1 MRFVGPLLIIIII
14 AAVILVPQ
22 IFFKV
27 DETETAIVTR
37 FGEIIGSSKNNPGL
51 HLKTPFIDTVT
62 YFDKRL
68 LVFDAPPDSLLTKD
82 KKNLEI
88 DVYARGRITKPKIFY
103 ATLRTEISGYNRV
116 VDIVSSELR
125 REIAND
131 EQSEIISISR
141 EAIMNRVRDA
151 VAPKLLEFGIELID
165 VRIKRADF
173 PDAVADSVHN
183 RMIAER
189 QRIANRERA
198 EGAEYDLERRANADR
213 TAVEIRTAAQR
224 DAEIIRGCAE
234 AESIKIY
241 ALALEQDPEFYSFQR
256 SLEAYKEYLKSNTTI
271 IGSSADL
278 GEMFAKIRIGVNDAS
293 QITQGTEK
301 ADSSS
306 LSSTS
311 NTENG
316 IGPCQEVDIR
326 RAGQKLIAEK
336 LDINNDID
344 VKLVSIESREWKDS
358 NMGCKIDSSEEP
370 VEIQI
375 EGFLAIFEY
384 EGNTYEIHTNFDAS
398 LIIECVK

>member
-14 AAVILVPQ
+14 AVFILGPQ
-22 IFFKV
+22 TFFKV

-37 FGEIIGSSKNNPGL
+37 FGEIIGESKMSPGL
-51 HLKTPFIDTVT
+51 YMKTPFIDSVT

-88 DVYARGRITKPKIFY
+88 DVYARGKITDPKIFY
-103 ATLRTEISGYNRV
+103 ATLRTEVSGYNRV

-151 VAPKLLEFGIELID
+151 VAPKLVEFGIELID

-173 PDAVADSVHN
+173 PDAVADSVHK

-189 QRIANRERA
+189 ERIANRERA

-213 TAVEIRTAAQR
+213 TAIEIRTAAQR
-224 DAEIIRGCAE
+224 DAEIIKGCAE
-234 AESIKIY
+234 ADSIKIY
-241 ALALEQDPEFYSFQR
+241 AGALEEDPEFYSFQR
-256 SLEAYKEYLKSNTTI
+256 SLEAYKEYLASNTTI
-271 IGSSADL
+271 IGSSTDL
-278 GEMFAKIRIGVNDAS
+278 GELFAKIRIGVNDAS
-293 QITQGTEK
+293 RI
-301 ADSSS
+301 DINYNSSIIERPDTGV
-306 LSSTS
+306 SSC
-311 NTENG
+311 E
-316 IGPCQEVDIR
+316 EVDVR
-326 RAGQKLIAEK
+326 RAGQKLISEK

-344 VKLVSIESREWKDS
+344 VKLVSIDPKQWNDS
-358 NMGCKIDSSEEP
+358 SMGCKVDSSEEP
-370 VEIQI
+370 VVVKIN
-375 EGFLAIFEY
+375 GFVAFFEY
-384 EGNTYEIHTNFDAS
+384 DGDTFEVHTNEDATMVV
-398 LIIECVK
+398 ECLE

>member
-14 AAVILVPQ
+14 AVFILGPQ
-22 IFFKV
+22 TFFKV

-37 FGEIIGSSKNNPGL
+37 FGEIIGSSKMSPGL
-51 HLKTPFIDTVT
+51 YMKTPFIDSVT

-88 DVYARGRITKPKIFY
+88 DVYARGKITDPKVFY
-103 ATLRTEISGYNRV
+103 ATLRTEVSGYNRV

-151 VAPKLLEFGIELID
+151 VAPKLQEFGIEIVD

-173 PDAVADSVHN
+173 PDAVADSVHK

-189 QRIANRERA
+189 ERIANRERA

-213 TAVEIRTAAQR
+213 TAIEIRTAAQR
-224 DAEIIRGCAE
+224 DAEIIKGCAE
-234 AESIKIY
+234 ADSIKIY
-241 ALALEQDPEFYSFQR
+241 AGALEEDPEFYSFQR
-256 SLEAYKEYLKSNTTI
+256 SLEAYKEYLASNTTI
-271 IGSSADL
+271 IGSSTDL
-278 GEMFAKIRIGVNDAS
+278 GELFAKIRIGVNDAS
-293 QITQGTEK
+293 RIDINYT
-301 ADSSS
+301 SSIIERS
-306 LSSTS
+306 DTGVSSC
-311 NTENG
+311 E
-316 IGPCQEVDIR
+316 EVDVR
-326 RAGQKLIAEK
+326 RAGQKLISEK

-344 VKLVSIESREWKDS
+344 VKLVSIESKQWNDS
-358 NMGCKIDSSEEP
+358 SMGCKVDSSEEP
-370 VEIQI
+370 VVVKIN
-375 EGFLAIFEY
+375 GFVAFFEY
-384 EGNTYEIHTNFDAS
+384 DGDTFEIHTNEDATMVV
-398 LIIECVK
+398 ECLE

>member
-14 AAVILVPQ
+14 AVFILGPQ
-22 IFFKV
+22 TFFKV

-37 FGEIIGSSKNNPGL
+37 FGEIIGSSKMSPGL
-51 HLKTPFIDTVT
+51 YMKTPFIDSVT

-88 DVYARGRITKPKIFY
+88 DVYARGKITNPKIFY
-103 ATLRTEISGYNRV
+103 ATLRTEVSGYNRV

-151 VAPKLLEFGIELID
+151 VAPKLQEFGSEIVD

-173 PDAVADSVHN
+173 PDAVADSVHK

-189 QRIANRERA
+189 ERIANRERA

-213 TAVEIRTAAQR
+213 TAIEIRTAAQR
-224 DAEIIRGCAE
+224 DAEIIKGCAE
-234 AESIKIY
+234 ADSIKIY
-241 ALALEQDPEFYSFQR
+241 AGALEEDPEFYSFQR
-256 SLEAYKEYLKSNTTI
+256 SLEAYKEYLASNTTI
-271 IGSSADL
+271 IGSSTDL
-278 GEMFAKIRIGVNDAS
+278 GELFAKIRIGVNDAS
-293 QITQGTEK
+293 RIDINYT
-301 ADSSS
+301 SSIIERPDTGV
-306 LSSTS
+306 SSC
-311 NTENG
+311 E
-316 IGPCQEVDIR
+316 EVDVR
-326 RAGQKLIAEK
+326 RAGQKLISEK

-344 VKLVSIESREWKDS
+344 VKMVSIDS
-358 NMGCKIDSSEEP
+358 KQWNDSSMGCKVDSSEEP
-370 VEIQI
+370 VVVKIN
-375 EGFLAIFEY
+375 GFVAFFEY
-384 EGNTYEIHTNFDAS
+384 DGDTFEVHTNEDATMVV
-398 LIIECVK
+398 ECLE

>member
-14 AAVILVPQ
+14 AVFILGPQ
-22 IFFKV
+22 TFFKV

-37 FGEIIGSSKNNPGL
+37 FGEIIGSSKMSPGL
-51 HLKTPFIDTVT
+51 YMKTPFIDSVT

-88 DVYARGRITKPKIFY
+88 DVYARGKITDPKVFY
-103 ATLRTEISGYNRV
+103 ATLRTEVSGYNRV

-151 VAPKLLEFGIELID
+151 VIPKLKEFGIELID

-173 PDAVADSVHN
+173 PDAVADSVHK

-189 QRIANRERA
+189 ERIANRERA

-213 TAVEIRTAAQR
+213 TAIEIRTAAQR
-224 DAEIIRGCAE
+224 DAEIIKGCAE
-234 AESIKIY
+234 ADSIKIY
-241 ALALEQDPEFYSFQR
+241 AGALEEDPEFYSFQR
-256 SLEAYKEYLKSNTTI
+256 SLEAYKEYLASNTTI
-271 IGSSADL
+271 IGSSTDL
-278 GEMFAKIRIGVNDAS
+278 GELFAKIRIGVNDAS
-293 QITQGTEK
+293 RIDINYT
-301 ADSSS
+301 SSIIERPDTGV
-306 LSSTS
+306 SSC
-311 NTENG
+311 E
-316 IGPCQEVDIR
+316 EVDVR
-326 RAGQKLIAEK
+326 RAGQKLISEK

-344 VKLVSIESREWKDS
+344 VKLVSIDPKQWNDS
-358 NMGCKIDSSEEP
+358 SMGCKVDSSEEP
-370 VEIQI
+370 VVVKIN
-375 EGFLAIFEY
+375 GFVAFFEY
-384 EGNTYEIHTNFDAS
+384 EGDTFEVHTNEDATMVV
-398 LIIECVK
+398 ECLE

>member
-14 AAVILVPQ
+14 AVFILGPQ
-22 IFFKV
+22 TFFKV

-37 FGEIIGSSKNNPGL
+37 FGEIIGSSKMSPGL
-51 HLKTPFIDTVT
+51 YMKTPFIDSVT

-88 DVYARGRITKPKIFY
+88 DVYARGKITNPRVFY
-103 ATLRTEISGYNRV
+103 ATLRTEASGYNRV

-151 VAPKLLEFGIELID
+151 VAPKLQEFGIELID

-173 PDAVADSVHN
+173 PDAVADSVHK

-189 QRIANRERA
+189 ERIANRERA

-213 TAVEIRTAAQR
+213 TAIEIRTAAQR
-224 DAEIIRGCAE
+224 DAEIIKGCAE
-234 AESIKIY
+234 ADSIKIY
-241 ALALEQDPEFYSFQR
+241 AGALEEDPEFYSFQR
-256 SLEAYKEYLKSNTTI
+256 SLEAYKEYLASNTTI
-271 IGSSADL
+271 IGSSTDL
-278 GEMFAKIRIGVNDAS
+278 GELFAKIRIGVNDAS
-293 QITQGTEK
+293 RIDINYT
-301 ADSSS
+301 SSIIERPDTGV
-306 LSSTS
+306 SSC
-311 NTENG
+311 E
-316 IGPCQEVDIR
+316 EVDVR
-326 RAGQKLIAEK
+326 RAGQKLISEK

-344 VKLVSIESREWKDS
+344 VKLVSIDS
-358 NMGCKIDSSEEP
+358 KQWNDSSMGCKVDSSEEP
-370 VEIQI
+370 VVVKIN
-375 EGFLAIFEY
+375 GFVAFFEY
-384 EGNTYEIHTNFDAS
+384 DGDTFEVHTNEDATMVV
-398 LIIECVK
+398 ECLE

>member
-14 AAVILVPQ
+14 AVFILSPQ
-22 IFFKV
+22 TFFKV

-37 FGEIIGSSKNNPGL
+37 FGEIIGSSKMSPGL
-51 HLKTPFIDTVT
+51 YMKTPFIDSVT

-88 DVYARGRITKPKIFY
+88 DVYARGKITDPKIFY
-103 ATLRTEISGYNRV
+103 ATLRTEVSGYNRV

-151 VAPKLLEFGIELID
+151 VAPKLTEFGIELID

-173 PDAVADSVHN
+173 PDAVADSVHK

-189 QRIANRERA
+189 ERIANRERA

-213 TAVEIRTAAQR
+213 TAIEIRTAAQR
-224 DAEIIRGCAE
+224 DAEIIKGCAE
-234 AESIKIY
+234 ADSIKIY
-241 ALALEQDPEFYSFQR
+241 AGALEEDPEFYSFQR
-256 SLEAYKEYLKSNTTI
+256 SLEAYKEYLASNTTI
-271 IGSSADL
+271 IGSSTDL
-278 GEMFAKIRIGVNDAS
+278 GELFAKIRIGVNDAS
-293 QITQGTEK
+293 RIDINYT
-301 ADSSS
+301 SSIIDRS
-306 LSSTS
+306 DTGVSSC
-311 NTENG
+311 E
-316 IGPCQEVDIR
+316 EVDVR
-326 RAGQKLIAEK
+326 RAGQKLISEK

-344 VKLVSIESREWKDS
+344 VKMVSIDS
-358 NMGCKIDSSEEP
+358 KQWNDSSMGCKVDSSEEP
-370 VEIQI
+370 VVVKIN
-375 EGFLAIFEY
+375 GFVAFFEY
-384 EGNTYEIHTNFDAS
+384 DGDTFEVHTNEDATMVV
-398 LIIECVK
+398 ECLE

>member
-14 AAVILVPQ
+14 AVFILGPQ
-22 IFFKV
+22 TFFKV

-37 FGEIIGSSKNNPGL
+37 FGEIIGSSKMSPGL
-51 HLKTPFIDTVT
+51 YMKTPFIDSVT

-88 DVYARGRITKPKIFY
+88 DVYARGKITDPKVFY
-103 ATLRTEISGYNRV
+103 ATLRTEVSGYNRV

-151 VAPKLLEFGIELID
+151 VTPKLKEFGIELID

-173 PDAVADSVHN
+173 PDAVADSVHK

-189 QRIANRERA
+189 ERIANRERA

-213 TAVEIRTAAQR
+213 TAIEIRTAAQR
-224 DAEIIRGCAE
+224 DAEIIKGCAE
-234 AESIKIY
+234 ADSIKIY
-241 ALALEQDPEFYSFQR
+241 AGALEEDPEFYSFQR
-256 SLEAYKEYLKSNTTI
+256 SLEAYKEYLASNTTI
-271 IGSSADL
+271 IGSSTDL
-278 GEMFAKIRIGVNDAS
+278 GELFAKIRIGVNDAS
-293 QITQGTEK
+293 RIDINYT
-301 ADSSS
+301 SSIIERPDTGV
-306 LSSTS
+306 SSC
-311 NTENG
+311 E
-316 IGPCQEVDIR
+316 EVDVR
-326 RAGQKLIAEK
+326 RAGQKLISEK

-344 VKLVSIESREWKDS
+344 VKLVSIDS
-358 NMGCKIDSSEEP
+358 KQWNDSSMGCKVDSSEEP
-370 VEIQI
+370 VVVKIN
-375 EGFLAIFEY
+375 GFVAFFEY
-384 EGNTYEIHTNFDAS
+384 DGDTFEVHTNEDATMAV
-398 LIIECVK
+398 ECLE

>member
-14 AAVILVPQ
+14 AASILVPQ
-22 IFFKV
+22 TFFKV

-37 FGEIIGSSKNNPGL
+37 FGEIIGSSKMSPGL
-51 HLKTPFIDTVT
+51 YMKTPFIDSVT

-88 DVYARGRITKPKIFY
+88 DVYARGKITNPKVFY
-103 ATLRTEISGYNRV
+103 STLRTEVSGYNRV

-151 VAPKLLEFGIELID
+151 VAPKLQEFGIELID

-173 PDAVADSVHN
+173 PDAVADSVHK

-189 QRIANRERA
+189 ERIANRERA

-213 TAVEIRTAAQR
+213 TAIEIRTAAER
-224 DAEIIRGCAE
+224 DAEIIKGCAE
-234 AESIKIY
+234 ADSIKIY
-241 ALALEQDPEFYSFQR
+241 AGALEEDPEFYSFQR
-256 SLEAYKEYLKSNTTI
+256 SLEAYKEYLASNTTI
-271 IGSSADL
+271 IGSSTDL
-278 GEMFAKIRIGVNDAS
+278 GELFAKIRIGVNDAS
-293 QITQGTEK
+293 RI
-301 ADSSS
+301 DINYNSSIIERPDTGV
-306 LSSTS
+306 SSC
-311 NTENG
+311 E
-316 IGPCQEVDIR
+316 EVDVR
-326 RAGQKLIAEK
+326 RAGQKLISEK

-344 VKLVSIESREWKDS
+344 VKLVSIDTKQWNDS
-358 NMGCKIDSSEEP
+358 SMGCKVDSSEEP
-370 VEIQI
+370 VVVKIN
-375 EGFLAIFEY
+375 GFVAFFEY
-384 EGNTYEIHTNFDAS
+384 DGDTFEIHTNEDATMVV
-398 LIIECVK
+398 ECLE

>member
-14 AAVILVPQ
+14 AASILVPQ
-22 IFFKV
+22 TFFKV

-37 FGEIIGSSKNNPGL
+37 FGEIIGSSKMSPGL
-51 HLKTPFIDTVT
+51 YIKTPFIDSVT

-88 DVYARGRITKPKIFY
+88 DVYARGKITDPKVFY
-103 ATLRTEISGYNRV
+103 STLRTEISGYNRV

-151 VAPKLLEFGIELID
+151 VAPKLQEFGIELID

-173 PDAVADSVHN
+173 PDAVADSVHK

-189 QRIANRERA
+189 ERIANRERA

-213 TAVEIRTAAQR
+213 TAIEIRTAAQR
-224 DAEIIRGCAE
+224 DAEIIKGCAE
-234 AESIKIY
+234 ADSIKIY
-241 ALALEQDPEFYSFQR
+241 AGALEEDPEFYSFQR
-256 SLEAYKEYLKSNTTI
+256 SLEAYKEYLASNTTI
-271 IGSSADL
+271 IGSSTDL
-278 GEMFAKIRIGVNDAS
+278 GELFAKIRIGVNDAS
-293 QITQGTEK
+293 RIDINYT
-301 ADSSS
+301 SSIIDRS
-306 LSSTS
+306 DTGVSSC
-311 NTENG
+311 E
-316 IGPCQEVDIR
+316 EVDVR
-326 RAGQKLIAEK
+326 RAGQKLISEK

-344 VKLVSIESREWKDS
+344 VKLVSIDPKQWNDS
-358 NMGCKIDSSEEP
+358 SMGCKVDSSEEP
-370 VEIQI
+370 VVVKIN
-375 EGFLAIFEY
+375 GFVAFFEY
-384 EGNTYEIHTNFDAS
+384 DGDTFEIHTNEDATMVV
-398 LIIECVK
+398 ECLE

>member
-14 AAVILVPQ
+14 AVFILGPQ
-22 IFFKV
+22 TFFKV

-37 FGEIIGSSKNNPGL
+37 FGEIIGSSKMSPGL
-51 HLKTPFIDTVT
+51 YMKTPFIDSVT

-88 DVYARGRITKPKIFY
+88 DVYARGKITDPKIFY
-103 ATLRTEISGYNRV
+103 ATLRTEVSGYNRV

-151 VAPKLLEFGIELID
+151 VAPKLVEFGIELID

-173 PDAVADSVHN
+173 PDAVADSVHK

-189 QRIANRERA
+189 ERIANRERA

-213 TAVEIRTAAQR
+213 TAIEIRTAAQR
-224 DAEIIRGCAE
+224 DAEIIKGCAE
-234 AESIKIY
+234 ADSIKIY
-241 ALALEQDPEFYSFQR
+241 AGALEEDPEFYSFQR
-256 SLEAYKEYLKSNTTI
+256 SLEAYKEYLASNTTI
-271 IGSSADL
+271 IGSSTDL
-278 GEMFAKIRIGVNDAS
+278 GELFAKIRIGVNDAS
-293 QITQGTEK
+293 RIDINYT
-301 ADSSS
+301 SSIIDRS
-306 LSSTS
+306 DTGVSSC
-311 NTENG
+311 E
-316 IGPCQEVDIR
+316 EVDVR
-326 RAGQKLIAEK
+326 RAGQKLISEK

-344 VKLVSIESREWKDS
+344 VKLVSIDS
-358 NMGCKIDSSEEP
+358 KQWNDSSMGCKVDSSEEP
-370 VEIQI
+370 VVVKIN
-375 EGFLAIFEY
+375 GFVAFFEY
-384 EGNTYEIHTNFDAS
+384 DGDTFEVHTNEDATMVV
-398 LIIECVK
+398 ECLE

>member
-14 AAVILVPQ
+14 AVFILGPQ
-22 IFFKV
+22 TFFKV

-37 FGEIIGSSKNNPGL
+37 FGEIIGSSKMSPGL
-51 HLKTPFIDTVT
+51 YMKTPFIDSVT

-88 DVYARGRITKPKIFY
+88 DVYARGKITDPKIFY
-103 ATLRTEISGYNRV
+103 ATLRTETSGSNRV

-151 VAPKLLEFGIELID
+151 VSPKLQEFGIELID

-173 PDAVADSVHN
+173 PDAVADSVHK

-189 QRIANRERA
+189 ERIANRERA

-213 TAVEIRTAAQR
+213 TAIEIRTAAQR
-224 DAEIIRGCAE
+224 DAEIIKGCAE
-234 AESIKIY
+234 ADSIKIY
-241 ALALEQDPEFYSFQR
+241 AGALEEDPEFYSFQR
-256 SLEAYKEYLKSNTTI
+256 SLEAYKEYLASNTTI
-271 IGSSADL
+271 IGSSTDL
-278 GEMFAKIRIGVNDAS
+278 GELFAKIRIGVNDAS
-293 QITQGTEK
+293 RIDINYT
-301 ADSSS
+301 SSIIERS
-306 LSSTS
+306 DTGVSSC
-311 NTENG
+311 E
-316 IGPCQEVDIR
+316 EVDVR
-326 RAGQKLIAEK
+326 RAGQKLISEK

-344 VKLVSIESREWKDS
+344 VKLVSIDPKQWNDS
-358 NMGCKIDSSEEP
+358 SMGCKVDSSEEP
-370 VEIQI
+370 VVVKIN
-375 EGFLAIFEY
+375 GFVAFFEY
-384 EGNTYEIHTNFDAS
+384 GGDTFEVHTNEDATMVV
-398 LIIECVK
+398 ECLE

>member
-14 AAVILVPQ
+14 AVFILGPQ
-22 IFFKV
+22 TFFKV

-37 FGEIIGSSKNNPGL
+37 FGEIIGSSKMSPGL
-51 HLKTPFIDTVT
+51 YMKTPFIDSVT

-88 DVYARGRITKPKIFY
+88 DVYARGKITDPKIFY
-103 ATLRTEISGYNRV
+103 ATLRTEVSGYNRV

-151 VAPKLLEFGIELID
+151 VAPKLQEFGIELVD

-173 PDAVADSVHN
+173 PDAVADSVHK

-189 QRIANRERA
+189 ERIANRERA

-213 TAVEIRTAAQR
+213 TAIEIRTAAQR
-224 DAEIIRGCAE
+224 DAEIIKGCAE
-234 AESIKIY
+234 ADSIKIY
-241 ALALEQDPEFYSFQR
+241 AGALEEDPEFYSFQR
-256 SLEAYKEYLKSNTTI
+256 SLEAYKEYLASNTTI
-271 IGSSADL
+271 IGSSTDL
-278 GEMFAKIRIGVNDAS
+278 GELFAKIRIGVNDAS
-293 QITQGTEK
+293 RIDINYT
-301 ADSSS
+301 SSIIDRS
-306 LSSTS
+306 DTGVSSC
-311 NTENG
+311 E
-316 IGPCQEVDIR
+316 EVDVR
-326 RAGQKLIAEK
+326 RAGQKLISEK

-344 VKLVSIESREWKDS
+344 VKLVSIDPKQWNDS
-358 NMGCKIDSSEEP
+358 SMGCKVDSSEEP
-370 VEIQI
+370 VVVKIN
-375 EGFLAIFEY
+375 GFVAFFEY
-384 EGNTYEIHTNFDAS
+384 DGDTFEVHTNEDATMVV
-398 LIIECVK
+398 ECLE

>member
-14 AAVILVPQ
+14 AVFILGPQ
-22 IFFKV
+22 TFFQV

-37 FGEIIGSSKNNPGL
+37 FGEIIGSSKMSPGL
-51 HLKTPFIDTVT
+51 YMKTPFIDSVT

-88 DVYARGRITKPKIFY
+88 DVYARGKITDPKVFY
-103 ATLRTEISGYNRV
+103 ATLRTEVSGYNRV

-151 VAPKLLEFGIELID
+151 VAPKLVEFGIELID

-173 PDAVADSVHN
+173 PDAVADSVHK

-189 QRIANRERA
+189 ERIANRERA

-213 TAVEIRTAAQR
+213 TAIEIRTAAQR
-224 DAEIIRGCAE
+224 DAEIIKGCAE
-234 AESIKIY
+234 ADSIKIY
-241 ALALEQDPEFYSFQR
+241 AGALEEDPEFYSFQR
-256 SLEAYKEYLKSNTTI
+256 SLEAYKEYLASNTTI
-271 IGSSADL
+271 IGSSTDL
-278 GEMFAKIRIGVNDAS
+278 GELFAKIRIGVNDAS
-293 QITQGTEK
+293 RIDINYT
-301 ADSSS
+301 SSIIERS
-306 LSSTS
+306 DTGVSSC
-311 NTENG
+311 E
-316 IGPCQEVDIR
+316 EVDVR
-326 RAGQKLIAEK
+326 RAGQKLISEK

-344 VKLVSIESREWKDS
+344 VKLVSIDS
-358 NMGCKIDSSEEP
+358 KQWNDSSMGCKVDSSEEP
-370 VEIQI
+370 VVVKIN
-375 EGFLAIFEY
+375 GFVAFFEY
-384 EGNTYEIHTNFDAS
+384 AGDTFEIHTNEDATMVV
-398 LIIECVK
+398 ECLE

>member
-14 AAVILVPQ
+14 AVFILGPQ
-22 IFFKV
+22 TFFKV

-37 FGEIIGSSKNNPGL
+37 FGEIIGSSKMSPGL
-51 HLKTPFIDTVT
+51 YMKTPFIDSVT

-88 DVYARGRITKPKIFY
+88 DVYARGKITDPKIFY
-103 ATLRTEISGYNRV
+103 ATLRTEVSGYNRV

-151 VAPKLLEFGIELID
+151 VAPKLQEFGIEIVD

-173 PDAVADSVHN
+173 PDAVADSVHK

-189 QRIANRERA
+189 ERIANRERA

-213 TAVEIRTAAQR
+213 TAIEIRTAAQR
-224 DAEIIRGCAE
+224 DAEIIKGCAE
-234 AESIKIY
+234 ADSIKIY
-241 ALALEQDPEFYSFQR
+241 AGALEEDPEFYSFQR
-256 SLEAYKEYLKSNTTI
+256 SLEAYKEYLASNTTI
-271 IGSSADL
+271 IGSSTDL
-278 GEMFAKIRIGVNDAS
+278 GELFAKIRIGVNDAS
-293 QITQGTEK
+293 RIDINYT
-301 ADSSS
+301 SSIIERS
-306 LSSTS
+306 DTGVSSC
-311 NTENG
+311 E
-316 IGPCQEVDIR
+316 EVDVR
-326 RAGQKLIAEK
+326 RAGQKLISEK

-344 VKLVSIESREWKDS
+344 VKLVSIDS
-358 NMGCKIDSSEEP
+358 KQWNDSSMGCKVDSSEEP
-370 VEIQI
+370 VVVKIN
-375 EGFLAIFEY
+375 GFVAFFEY
-384 EGNTYEIHTNFDAS
+384 DGDTFEIHTNEDATMVV
-398 LIIECVK
+398 ECLE

>member
-14 AAVILVPQ
+14 AVFILGPQ
-22 IFFKV
+22 TFFKV

-37 FGEIIGSSKNNPGL
+37 FGEIIGESKMSPGL
-51 HLKTPFIDTVT
+51 YMKTPFIDSVT

-88 DVYARGRITKPKIFY
+88 DVYARGKITDPKVFY
-103 ATLRTEISGYNRV
+103 ATLRTEASGYNRV

-151 VAPKLLEFGIELID
+151 VTPKLKEFGIELID

-173 PDAVADSVHN
+173 PDAVADSVHK

-189 QRIANRERA
+189 ERIANRERA

-213 TAVEIRTAAQR
+213 TAIEIRTAAQR
-224 DAEIIRGCAE
+224 DAEIIKGCAE
-234 AESIKIY
+234 ADSIKIY
-241 ALALEQDPEFYSFQR
+241 AGALEEDPEFYSFQR
-256 SLEAYKEYLKSNTTI
+256 SLQAYKEYLASNTTI
-271 IGSSADL
+271 IGSSTDL
-278 GEMFAKIRIGVNDAS
+278 GELFAKIRIGVNDAS
-293 QITQGTEK
+293 RIDTDYT
-301 ADSSS
+301 SSIIERPDTGV
-306 LSSTS
+306 SSC
-311 NTENG
+311 E
-316 IGPCQEVDIR
+316 EVDVR
-326 RAGQKLIAEK
+326 RAGQKLISEK

-344 VKLVSIESREWKDS
+344 VKLVSIDS
-358 NMGCKIDSSEEP
+358 KQWNDSSMGCKVDSSEEP
-370 VEIQI
+370 VVVKIN
-375 EGFLAIFEY
+375 GFVAIFEY
-384 EGNTYEIHTNFDAS
+384 AGDTFEIHTNEDATMVV
-398 LIIECVK
+398 ECLE